1 MAWEEYS
8 RSKWETIANNMP
20 KYGCPEKWPKEL
32 VQKKW
37 QEMHPSEDASSVPDY
52 ESKWGGEQRAWS
64 DGGESR
70 THSLHEGDGSVH
82 LSTTT
87 TTIEGT
93 CSRAGSRAASPLH
106 FPQPQQHILYNNQ
119 QQHGVWGPR
128 H

>member
-32 VQKKW
+32 VQRKW
-37 QEMHPSEDASSVPDY
+37 QEMHPSENAPTVSDY

-64 DGGESR
+64 DGGASR
-70 THSLHEGDGSVH
+70 THSLHEGDGGVH
-82 LSTTT
+82 LPTTT
-87 TTIEGT
+87 TATIEGT
-93 CSRAGSRAASPLH
+93 RSRAGSGAASPLH
-106 FPQPQQHILYNNQ
+106 FPQPQHILYDNQ
-119 QQHGVWGPR
+119 QQHGVWGAG